1 MPKSLTAVIADD
13 HVIFRD
19 GLRRLLEMDRRIRVI
34 AEAGDG
40 EEAVAQSLRHKP
52 DVLLLD
58 MAMPRMSGLEAL
70 KKLSGANYEKSILV
84 LTAEIEPSQLTAA
97 LKAGAK
103 GIVRKESAT
112 QVLLE
117 AVRAVVDGF
126 YWIGTEP
133 LKSLDSY
140 FETMDA
146 VTLSSKQ
153 KKFSL
158 TPRELEI
165 VKAIADGCTNRDIAA
180 KFSITSD
187 TVKHHLS
194 NIFDKVGT
202 SSRLELALFAVH
214 HELHK

>member
-1 MPKSLTAVIADD
+1 MPKSITAVIADD
-13 HVIFRD
+13 HAIFRD
-19 GLRRLLEMDRRIRVI
+19 GLRRLLEMERRIRVI

-40 EEAVAQSLRHKP
+40 EEAVSQALRNHP

-58 MAMPRMSGLEAL
+58 MAMPRMSGLDAL
-70 KKLSGANYEKSILV
+70 KRLRAAKYEKSILV

-103 GIVRKESAT
+103 GVVRKESAT

-117 AVRAVVDGF
+117 AVRAVVNGK
-126 YWIGTEP
+126 YWVGTEC
-133 LKSLDSY
+133 LESLDKY
-140 FETMDA
+140 FETIDA
-146 VTLSSKQ
+146 VNMSTKQ

-165 VKAIADGCTNRDIAA
+165 VKTIADGCTNRDIAM
-180 KFSITSD
+180 KFSISED